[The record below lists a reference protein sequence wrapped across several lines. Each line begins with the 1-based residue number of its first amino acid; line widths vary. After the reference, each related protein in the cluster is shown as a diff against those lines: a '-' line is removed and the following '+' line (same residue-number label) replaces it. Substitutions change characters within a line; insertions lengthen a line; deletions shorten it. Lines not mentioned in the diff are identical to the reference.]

1 LDENLKF
8 AVYLLFGVA
17 AFLAMEALALSLSN
31 RLSYAR
37 KVNSRL
43 RMAAAAADQSD
54 LLLQL
59 RRTRSLTPEG
69 RYKVAVIWF
78 NRLVLQSGVK
88 MGIWRIVS
96 LMVFAAGTSFGGVWY
111 LQRNAWLA
119 TAIGLA
125 VGVGLPLLAL
135 KFLRRR
141 RRRRFETQLPDA
153 VDVMVRSLR
162 AGHPLPVAIGMVS
175 REMPDPIGSEFGL
188 TADEMSYGLD
198 LDTATGNMTVR
209 VGQEDL
215 SLVTVAIS
223 IQSKTGGNLGEIL
236 SNLSGVLRARFK
248 MRRRIKALSAEGRY
262 SALALSVLPFLVFG
276 LLSVAAP
283 NFYGEIWDEPTT
295 KKALGVAAGIMVFG
309 NIVMYRMV
317 NFKL

>member
-1 LDENLKF
+1 LDESSKF

-17 AFLAMEALALSLSN
+17 AFLAIEALAVSFSN
-31 RLSYAR
+31 RWSYSRQVNAR
-37 KVNSRL
+37 LKL
-43 RMAAAAADQSD
+43 AEETEDQRD

-69 RYKVAVIWF
+69 RYMLPVIWF
-78 NRLVLQSGVK
+78 NRLVLQSGIK
-88 MGIWRIVS
+88 ITIWRIVGLMS
-96 LMVFAAGTSFGGVWY
+96 LMSALTAGGVWY
-111 LQRNAWLA
+111 LQRNVLLA
-119 TAIGLA
+119 LGVGFLIGI
-125 VGVGLPLLAL
+125 GLPLLVL
-135 KFLRRR
+135 KVLHSR
-141 RRRRFETQLPDA
+141 RRRRFESQLPDA

-198 LDTATGNMTVR
+198 LETATGNLTAR

-215 SLVTVAIS
+215 TLVTVAIS
-223 IQSKTGGNLGEIL
+223 IQSKTGGNLSEIL

-276 LLSVAAP
+276 LLSLFAP
-283 NFYGEIWDEPTT
+283 NFYGDVWDEPTT
-295 KKALGVAAGIMVFG
+295 KKALGVAFGIMMFG
-309 NIVMYRMV
+309 NIIMYRMV

>member
-17 AFLAMEALALSLSN
+17 AFLALEALALSLSN

-37 KVNSRL
+37 KVNARL
-43 RMAAAAADQSD
+43 RMAEGAEDQND

-69 RYKVAVIWF
+69 RYRLPVIWF

-88 MGIWRIVS
+88 MGIWRILS

-111 LQRNAWLA
+111 FQRNALLA
-119 TAIGLA
+119 TAVGLA
-125 VGVGLPLLAL
+125 IGVGLPLFAL

-162 AGHPLPVAIGMVS
+162 AGHPLPVAISMVS

-198 LDTATGNMTVR
+198 LDTATGNLTVR

-283 NFYGEIWDEPTT
+283 NFYGEIWDVPTT
-295 KKALGVAAGIMVFG
+295 KKALGVAAGIMMFG

>member
-1 LDENLKF
+1 
-8 AVYLLFGVA
+8 
-17 AFLAMEALALSLSN
+17 
-31 RLSYAR
+31 
-37 KVNSRL
+37 
-43 RMAAAAADQSD
+43 MAEGAEDQND

-69 RYKVAVIWF
+69 RYRLPVIWF

-111 LQRNAWLA
+111 FQRNALLA
-119 TAIGLA
+119 TAVGLA
-125 VGVGLPLLAL
+125 IGVGLPLFAL

-162 AGHPLPVAIGMVS
+162 AGHPLPVAISMVS

-198 LDTATGNMTVR
+198 LDTATGNLTVR

-283 NFYGEIWDEPTT
+283 NFYGEIWDVPTT
-295 KKALGVAAGIMVFG
+295 KKALGVAAGIMMFG

>member
-1 LDENLKF
+1 
-8 AVYLLFGVA
+8 
-17 AFLAMEALALSLSN
+17 
-31 RLSYAR
+31 
-37 KVNSRL
+37 
-43 RMAAAAADQSD
+43 
-54 LLLQL
+54 
-59 RRTRSLTPEG
+59 
-69 RYKVAVIWF
+69 
-78 NRLVLQSGVK
+78 
-88 MGIWRIVS
+88 
-96 LMVFAAGTSFGGVWY
+96 
-111 LQRNAWLA
+111 
-119 TAIGLA
+119 
-125 VGVGLPLLAL
+125 
-135 KFLRRR
+135 
-141 RRRRFETQLPDA
+141 
-153 VDVMVRSLR
+153 
-162 AGHPLPVAIGMVS
+162 MVS

-198 LDTATGNMTVR
+198 LDTATGNLTVR

-283 NFYGEIWDEPTT
+283 NFYGEIWDVPTT
-295 KKALGVAAGIMVFG
+295 KKALGVAAGIMMFG

>member
-17 AFLAMEALALSLSN
+17 AFLAIEAVALSLTS
-31 RLSYAR
+31 RFSYTR
-37 KVNSRL
+37 KVNARL
-43 RMAAAAADQSD
+43 RIAEAAEDQND

-59 RRTRSLTPEG
+59 RRSRSLTAEG
-69 RYKVAVIWF
+69 RYMVPVIWF
-78 NRLVLQSGVK
+78 NRLVLQSGAK
-88 MGIWRIVS
+88 TGIWQIIS
-96 LMVFAAGTSFGGVWY
+96 LMGFAAGTTFAGVWY
-111 LQRNAWLA
+111 LQRNILLA
-119 TAIGLA
+119 APLA
-125 VGVGLPLLAL
+125 LVVGFGLPLVVL
-135 KFLRRR
+135 KFMRRR
-141 RRRRFETQLPDA
+141 RRRRFEAQLPDA

-198 LDTATGNMTVR
+198 LETATGNLTTR

-223 IQSKTGGNLGEIL
+223 IQSKTGGNLSEIL

-276 LLSVAAP
+276 MLSVAAP
-283 NFYGEIWDEPTT
+283 NFYGGVWDEPTT
-295 KKALGVAAGIMVFG
+295 KQVLGMAVGVMMFG

>member
-1 LDENLKF
+1 MDESLKF

-17 AFLAMEALALSLSN
+17 AFLAIEALALSLSSSW
-31 RLSYAR
+31 SYSR
-37 KVNSRL
+37 KVNARL
-43 RMAAAAADQSD
+43 KIAEETEDQRD

-69 RYKVAVIWF
+69 HYMLPVIWF

-88 MGIWRIVS
+88 MSVWRILV
-96 LMVFAAGTSFGGVWY
+96 LMVVLAAVTFGGVWY
-111 LQRNAWLA
+111 FQRDTL
-119 TAIGLA
+119 LA
-125 VGVGLPLLAL
+125 VGAGLLSGFGLPLIVL
-135 KFLRRR
+135 KVIRSR
-141 RRRRFETQLPDA
+141 RRRRFESQLPDA

-162 AGHPLPVAIGMVS
+162 AGHPLPVAISMVS
-175 REMPDPIGSEFGL
+175 REMTDPIGSEFGL

-198 LDTATGNMTVR
+198 LETATGNLTTR

-215 SLVTVAIS
+215 TLVTVAIS
-223 IQSKTGGNLGEIL
+223 IQSKTGGNLSEIL

-248 MRRRIKALSAEGRY
+248 MRRRVKALSAEGRY

-276 LLSVAAP
+276 LLSLFAP
-283 NFYGEIWDEPTT
+283 NFYGDVWDEPTT
-295 KKALGVAAGIMVFG
+295 KKALGAAFGVMMFG
-309 NIVMYRMV
+309 NFIMYRMV